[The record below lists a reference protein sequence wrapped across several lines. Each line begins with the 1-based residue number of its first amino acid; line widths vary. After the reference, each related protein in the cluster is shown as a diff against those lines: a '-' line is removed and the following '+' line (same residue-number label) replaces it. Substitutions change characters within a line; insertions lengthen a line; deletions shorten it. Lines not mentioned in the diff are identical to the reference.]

1 MFVNIIFWHGSN
13 KFWDQQVLGS
23 QQELGSMRLPVH
35 SVTGLFLLP
44 VLKRQFT
51 FFFWDNLLLVLV
63 GFPSFSLNQSL
74 MGFVFGKDSS
84 SVLTLLEMKTSET
97 W

>member
-13 KFWDQQVLGS
+13 KFWNQQVLGS
-23 QQELGSMRLPVH
+23 QQESRSMKLPVR
-35 SVTGLFLLP
+35 SVTGLFLLL
-44 VLKRQFT
+44 VLKRQFIYL
-51 FFFWDNLLLVLV
+51 FRGNLLLVLV
-63 GFPSFSLNQSL
+63 DFPSFSLNQSL
-74 MGFVFGKDSS
+74 MGFVFGKFSS